1 MRDTAPFKE
10 KLQTR
15 LAELQSRLHH
25 IEEDLDEPSDADVEE
40 RATERE
46 GDEVM
51 EGLGNAGLA
60 EIRQIEQAL
69 KRIEAGTY
77 GDCVT
82 CGEEISEERLE
93 LLPHTSVCRNCAA

>member
-1 MRDTAPFKE
+1 MRDIAPFKE
-10 KLQTR
+10 KLESR
-15 LAELQSRLHH
+15 LEELQSRLHH

-46 GDEVM
+46 DDEVM
-51 EGLGNAGLA
+51 EVLGNAGLA

-69 KRIEAGTY
+69 KRISDGTY

-82 CGEEISEERLE
+82 CGEEISSERLA